1 MKKLFLFSFL
11 VLFFYALSAQE
22 EVTINITRKKII
34 FNSGMKLP
42 VYVNGTEVAR
52 LRNGETFSYK
62 ASLDAL
68 QPISVMVKSGLSKR
82 EIVFVVDA
90 SKVCNI
96 ETGFPGGMLDLTL
109 VSGGKI
115 VPGTGMSARTKV
127 NQKDLSVSYTMT
139 QTLASDTIRLQ
150 WLEKGG
156 TIMGMSY
163 LGGLTYLSLNKPA
176 FSMTGFGGQV
186 MITASYLKFK
196 VPENKPGIRSWS
208 SAVLGY
214 TLMDQFSSSTT
225 KLKNIDPGLPIETE
239 FSSTS
244 MNVMLSLNG
253 GYTIGLGKF
262 KNETKWKGAAL
273 ELTYRPS
280 IVMTIPQEGET
291 NVSFNATGFGFDINF
306 NSFTSN
312 AAKLAPKAQSK
323 ITLFILPP
331 VKDMPLYINVG
342 YGLTF
347 YRKIGR

>member
-1 MKKLFLFSFL
+1 MKKLFLFSILTF
-11 VLFFYALSAQE
+11 FFYALLAQE
-22 EVTINITRKKII
+22 EVTINITRKKIL
-34 FNSGMKLP
+34 FNSAMKLP

-62 ASLDAL
+62 TSLDAL

-115 VPGTGMSARTKV
+115 VPGTGMTARTKV

-156 TIMGMSY
+156 TIMSMSY
-163 LGGLTYLSLNKPA
+163 IGGATFLSLNNSDLK
-176 FSMTGFGGQV
+176 MTGFGGQFA
-186 MITASYLKFK
+186 ITATLLKFK
-196 VPENKPGIRSWS
+196 VPEFKPGIRTWNSG
-208 SAVLGY
+208 VLGY
-214 TLMDQFSSSTT
+214 TIMDQFFGSKTE
-225 KLKNIDPGLPIETE
+225 LKNIDPMFGPTE
-239 FSSTS
+239 FSSFS
-244 MNVMLSLNG
+244 ANILISLNG
-253 GYTIGLGKF
+253 GYTFGFGKF
-262 KNETKWKGAAL
+262 KTETKWKGAAL
-273 ELTYRPS
+273 ELSYRPS
-280 IVMTIPQEGET
+280 FVMSISEDGNTST
-291 NVSFNATGFGFDINF
+291 SFNATGFGFDINF

-312 AAKLAPKAQSK
+312 ASKLAPKAQSK
-323 ITLFILPP
+323 LTFFLLPP